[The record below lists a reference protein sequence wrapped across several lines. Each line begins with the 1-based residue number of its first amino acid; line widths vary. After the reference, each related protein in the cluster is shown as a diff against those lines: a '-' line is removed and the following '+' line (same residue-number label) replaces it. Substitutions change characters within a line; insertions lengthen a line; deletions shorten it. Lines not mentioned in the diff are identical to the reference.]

1 MHLNL
6 DMFCVDVCERNGVG
20 PAQRGS
26 DSHTLSHTLTRLRSY
41 MHTRTRTRTRAR
53 TRTRTRTRMYPC
65 TGACLAILLA
75 GRLGDMG
82 GCAQSR

>member
-6 DMFCVDVCERNGVG
+6 DMCCVDVCERNGVG

-41 MHTRTRTRTRAR
+41 MHTRTRTRTR
-53 TRTRTRTRMYPC
+53 MYPC